1 MACLLTTHLRSNPRV
16 PALLW
21 TAPWVISA
29 VALSLEVS
37 RRAERDMM
45 VVSSIFMILFYFSA
59 RALELFF
66 IFEAAGLPLLLSIFL
81 VGRQPQKIEAAKYIL
96 FYIAFTALPLLY
108 TVAAAHLT
116 TAQIFSVIGLMSVV
130 PFLAKIP
137 AYLLHAWLPK
147 AHVEASTP
155 GRMVLAGRVIKLGS
169 FGILNWCVRPG
180 GRSLGCAIVGL
191 GVVLVASALLR
202 GADIKTLV
210 AYSRVLHM
218 AVGIVAW
225 VCSSVRGWYGV
236 LFSNVAH
243 TILRPIIFLGVS
255 VFYSTQGNRDRSTM
269 RGWIRWSFAS
279 ILLVFVFLV
288 NGGIPPAFLSG
299 CEILMCVGRVTSIGC
314 LIVVSVG
321 IFVSGLW
328 TLILSAD
335 QGRRPVK
342 YTTWGNPGPI
352 LASGLLSSLLPLL
365 LVLFVTL

>member
-1 MACLLTTHLRSNPRV
+1 MGCLLGAHLGHGPRV

-21 TAPWVISA
+21 TAPWVIST
-29 VALSLEVS
+29 VVLSFEIS
-37 RRAERDMM
+37 SKAERDMM

-169 FGILNWCVRPG
+169 FGILN
-180 GRSLGCAIVGL
+180 
-191 GVVLVASALLR
+191 
-202 GADIKTLV
+202 
-210 AYSRVLHM
+210 
-218 AVGIVAW
+218 
-225 VCSSVRGWYGV
+225 
-236 LFSNVAH
+236 
-243 TILRPIIFLGVS
+243 
-255 VFYSTQGNRDRSTM
+255 
-269 RGWIRWSFAS
+269 
-279 ILLVFVFLV
+279 
-288 NGGIPPAFLSG
+288 
-299 CEILMCVGRVTSIGC
+299 
-314 LIVVSVG
+314 
-321 IFVSGLW
+321 
-328 TLILSAD
+328 
-335 QGRRPVK
+335 
-342 YTTWGNPGPI
+342 
-352 LASGLLSSLLPLL
+352 
-365 LVLFVTL
+365 

>member
-1 MACLLTTHLRSNPRV
+1 MGIVWFLGAVVCLLVTHLGSSPRA

-29 VALSLEVS
+29 VSLSFEVS
-37 RRAERDMM
+37 RNAERDMM
-45 VVSSIFMILFYFSA
+45 VVSSIFMILFYFSP
-59 RALELFF
+59 RALGLFF

-81 VGRQPQKIEAAKYIL
+81 LGRQPQKIEAAKYIL

-108 TVAAAHLT
+108 AVAAAHLT
-116 TAQIFSVIGLMSVV
+116 ATQLFSALGLLSVV

-147 AHVEASTP
+147 AHVEARTP

-225 VCSSVRGWYGV
+225 VCSSVRGRYGV
-236 LFSNVAH
+236 LLSNVAH
-243 TILRPIIFLGVS
+243 TILRPIMFLGVS
-255 VFYSTQGNRDRSTM
+255 VFYSTQGNRDRST
-269 RGWIRWSFAS
+269 I
-279 ILLVFVFLV
+279 LVFVFLV
-288 NGGIPPAFLSG
+288 NGGMPPAFLSG
-299 CEILMCVGRVTSIGC
+299 CEILMCVGRVYSIGC
-314 LIVVSVG
+314 VMVVSLG

-352 LASGLLSSLLPLL
+352 LASGLLSSSLPLL
-365 LVLFVTL
+365 LV